1 MTDAKYVL
9 CRWEKRLWPAKVLAR
24 TETSAKN
31 KRKKELFLD
40 VQILSLK
47 EKIQVKSSAVEALQK
62 SHIENIAAF
71 LASQNEVPATP
82 LEELTYRRSLRVAL
96 DVLNERGSLSPE
108 SRQMED
114 GTMLSQKE
122 KALADSAS
130 PLSRAPSP
138 SVLGEDGQDVVAQC
152 APKRR
157 WGCVPQSLS
166 GLPALEKKP
175 GCKVGHK
182 TALSKDGTP
191 RTPVPSRTADGSQD
205 GSGSRLDRGQEG
217 TTNKRRRNL
226 GEKPTRHRRT
236 GSSLSKG
243 EGVAESEGQASCV
256 SPASPRLPP
265 QTQEEGPCATV
276 KGCDRVMSS
285 GSGLPPASDRGRE
298 RSAKRPRLDSG
309 QNPPTRQLGT
319 RTVGAAP
326 SPRSRSGE
334 VTMLRS
340 AGDSDK
346 AEEDPVSS
354 EESTGLKS
362 VQSLLEEEEEE
373 EEEEEPPRILL
384 YHEPRSFEVGML
396 VWLKYQK
403 YPFWPAVVKSVRRR
417 DKKASVLFIEG
428 NMNPKGRGITVSLRR
443 LKHFDCKEKHA
454 LLDRAKEDFAQAIGW
469 CVSLI
474 TDYRVRLGCGS
485 FAGSFLEYYAADI
498 SYPVRK
504 SIQQDVLGTRFPQLG
519 KGDPEAPAGDSQ
531 PGQWRPCRKVL
542 PDRSRAAR
550 DRANQKLV
558 EYIVKAKGAESHL
571 RAILHSRKPSRWLKM
586 FLSSGQYV
594 TCVETYLEDEAQ
606 LDEVV
611 GYLQGICRDMDGEV
625 PASGSGDRIRFIL
638 DVLLPEAIICAIAA
652 VESVDYKT
660 AEQKYIRGPTLSY
673 REKEIFDNE
682 LLEERS
688 RRRR

>member
-62 SHIENIAAF
+62 SHIENIATF
-71 LASQNEVPATP
+71 LASQNEVTATP

-96 DVLNERGSLSPE
+96 DVLNERTSLSPE
-108 SRQMED
+108 SHVREEKPHADAASWVPGARSPSFCSED
-114 GTMLSQKE
+114 G
-122 KALADSAS
+122 DSVA
-130 PLSRAPSP
+130 
-138 SVLGEDGQDVVAQC
+138 AQC
-152 APKRR
+152 TPKRE
-157 WGCVPQSLS
+157 WLPQSLP
-166 GLPALEKKP
+166 GLPAAEEDRRIGLTKN
-175 GCKVGHK
+175 G
-182 TALSKDGTP
+182 TLRAAL
-191 RTPVPSRTADGSQD
+191 PSPAGDGSQD
-205 GSGSRLDRGQEG
+205 AGSRLDCEQD
-217 TTNKRRRNL
+217 TAKKRRRNL
-226 GEKPTRHRRT
+226 GEKPTRRRRT
-236 GSSLSKG
+236 ACCLSKG
-243 EGVAESEGQASCV
+243 ESVDESEGQANSCMT
-256 SPASPRLPP
+256 PASPGLLP
-265 QTQEEGPCATV
+265 QASEEDPCAGV
-276 KGCDRVMSS
+276 KGCDPFVPS
-285 GSGLPPASDRGRE
+285 GSSRLLPASDRGRG
-298 RSAKRPRLDSG
+298 RATKRPRLDGS
-309 QNPPTRQLGT
+309 QNPPPGQLATG
-319 RTVGAAP
+319 TVGAAP
-326 SPRSRSGE
+326 SPQNWPGE
-334 VTMLRS
+334 TMVLLRS
-340 AGDSDK
+340 SDRDK
-346 AEEDPVSS
+346 PEEADPVSS
-354 EESTGLKS
+354 EEFTGFKS
-362 VQSLLEEEEEE
+362 IHSLLEEEE

-519 KGDPEAPAGDSQ
+519 SGNPEEPAGDSR

-571 RAILHSRKPSRWLKM
+571 RAILHSRKPSRWLKT

-611 GYLQGICRDMDGEV
+611 EYLQGICRDTDGEV
-625 PASGSGDRIRFIL
+625 PAHGSGDRIRFIL
-638 DVLLPEAIICAIAA
+638 DVLLPEAIICAISA
-652 VESVDYKT
+652 VECVDYKT

-682 LLEERS
+682 LLEERN

>member
-24 TETSAKN
+24 TETSVKN
-31 KRKKELFLD
+31 KRKKEFFLD

-47 EKIQVKSSAVEALQK
+47 EKIQVKSSAVEVLQK

-71 LASQNEVPATP
+71 LASQNEVAATP

-96 DVLNERGSLSPE
+96 DILNERTSLSPE
-108 SRQMED
+108 SHVTEEKPHADAALWVPSARSPSFCSED
-114 GTMLSQKE
+114 G
-122 KALADSAS
+122 DSVA
-130 PLSRAPSP
+130 
-138 SVLGEDGQDVVAQC
+138 AQC
-152 APKRR
+152 TPRR
-157 WGCVPQSLS
+157 EWLPQSLS
-166 GLPALEKKP
+166 GLSATEEDHRTGLTKN
-175 GCKVGHK
+175 G
-182 TALSKDGTP
+182 TLRAALSSLTG
-191 RTPVPSRTADGSQD
+191 DGSQD
-205 GSGSRLDRGQEG
+205 GSGSRLHCEQD
-217 TTNKRRRNL
+217 TAKKRRRNL
-226 GEKPTRHRRT
+226 GEKPTRRRRT
-236 GSSLSKG
+236 ASCLSKG
-243 EGVAESEGQASCV
+243 ESVGESEGQANSCV
-256 SPASPRLPP
+256 TPDSPGLLAQAS
-265 QTQEEGPCATV
+265 EEDPCAGV
-276 KGCDRVMSS
+276 KGCDPVVPS
-285 GSGLPPASDRGRE
+285 GSSRLLPASDRGRG
-298 RSAKRPRLDSG
+298 RSTKRPRLDG
-309 QNPPTRQLGT
+309 NQNPPARQLATG
-319 RTVGAAP
+319 TVGAAP
-326 SPRSRSGE
+326 SPQNWPGE
-334 VTMLRS
+334 NMVLLRS
-340 AGDSDK
+340 SDRDK
-346 AEEDPVSS
+346 PEEADPVSS
-354 EESTGLKS
+354 EEFTGFKS
-362 VQSLLEEEEEE
+362 IHSLLEEEE

-403 YPFWPAVVKSVRRR
+403 YPFWPAVVKSVRRK

-474 TDYRVRLGCGS
+474 TDYRVRLG
-485 FAGSFLEYYAADI
+485 
-498 SYPVRK
+498 YPVRK

-519 KGDPEAPAGDSQ
+519 RGDPEEPAGDSR

-558 EYIVKAKGAESHL
+558 EYIVKAKGADSHL
-571 RAILHSRKPSRWLKM
+571 RAILHSRKPSRWLKT
-586 FLSSGQYV
+586 FLSSAQYV

-611 GYLQGICRDMDGEV
+611 QYLQGICRDMDGEV
-625 PASGSGDRIRFIL
+625 PAHGSGDRIRFIL
-638 DVLLPEAIICAIAA
+638 DVLLPEAVICAISA
-652 VESVDYKT
+652 VERVDYKT